1 MSKPKPTQA
10 EPTQPQPRDEA
21 GRALDRHGLPL
32 SGPARL
38 RALNGRTDPAAPQAE
53 QPADAQGAAGGQE

>member
-38 RALNGRTDPAAPQAE
+38 RALNGRTYPAAPQA
-53 QPADAQGAAGGQE
+53 